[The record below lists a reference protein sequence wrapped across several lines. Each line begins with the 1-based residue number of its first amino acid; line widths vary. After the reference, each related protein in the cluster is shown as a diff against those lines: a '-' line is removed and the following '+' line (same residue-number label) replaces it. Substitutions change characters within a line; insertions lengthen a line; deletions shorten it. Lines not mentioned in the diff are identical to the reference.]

1 MPPEKKPGEGPRFAA
16 GAERPGERRAGSP
29 RASLRPVR
37 AWMPGKLRGMDAPAA
52 VVTGWRGVSGLG
64 SSDGWNQGGGGAP

>member
-1 MPPEKKPGEGPRFAA
+1 PAQGPPASAAAGPTAGEQAQGRKPGALSS
-16 GAERPGERRAGSP
+16 RR
-29 RASLRPVR
+29 R
-37 AWMPGKLRGMDAPAA
+37 AWMPEKLRGMDAPAA